1 MSGYTKLFSSIVT
14 STVWREPDHVRLV
27 WITMLA
33 LSDRFGV
40 VEASIP
46 GLADMARVSM
56 KDCQAALKIL
66 SEPDQFSRSKECE
79 GRRIHDTDGGWQLI
93 NHGKYRSKL
102 SADERRVYNAFKQ
115 QESRARKK
123 AASMTVNDESAK
135 SSESAHT
142 EADTKAQATTDTKA
156 EKKIKPLVQRTHVG
170 AVEPAEFSEFWNVYP
185 NHKGRAVALRSW
197 LKLKPS
203 PEVVAQLH
211 GAVTWQREQPS
222 WKKER
227 GQFVPMLATW
237 LNQRR
242 WEDEPFNDE
251 HRYTDPNRDVWDKL
265 KAKVSNGNR

>member
-66 SEPDQFSRSKECE
+66 SEPDEFSRSKECE
-79 GRRIHDTDGGWQLI
+79 GRRIHETDGGWQLI

-123 AASMTVNDESAK
+123 AASMTVNDESAE

-142 EADTKAQATTDTKA
+142 EAEA
-156 EKKIKPLVQRTHVG
+156 P
-170 AVEPAEFSEFWNVYP
+170 
-185 NHKGRAVALRSW
+185 
-197 LKLKPS
+197 
-203 PEVVAQLH
+203 PEVEAIDQDRAFGADEPSADDERPKPKVNILTALARSFLKTADLSLPDSELSAQLKDMAAKMKLDYD
-211 GAVTWQREQPS
+211 GRSIQKAIDSARARDGQ
-222 WKKER
+222 ER
-227 GQFVPMLATW
+227 V
-237 LNQRR
+237 
-242 WEDEPFNDE
+242 
-251 HRYTDPNRDVWDKL
+251 
-265 KAKVSNGNR
+265 